1 MSKKVIHI
9 CCLILCWLVGTYDVS
24 AQFNTTYTTFDS
36 LKSAV
41 PKMKDDTTKVLRL
54 IEMGQIIYLKD
65 SKASI
70 GYCEQAI
77 ILNKKLKWD
86 KGYALIYLII
96 ARTYLNADD
105 YNNSLL
111 FFKKSLFYGQKLKD
125 RSIIAKTYLT
135 LSEVYRKTAQL
146 PKAMEYVLKGE
157 SIAKEINNHELMGM
171 AYNGFVLINY
181 ALKDYNKAL
190 YYGKKSV
197 ELAKKYNTG
206 RLAND
211 LANLGSIYV
220 LNNIMDTG
228 LNCILQ
234 STTEYK
240 KQQKYELL
248 PLQYANTA
256 SVKNLLK
263 EYNQGL
269 VYIDS
274 SLLFIHKFNLI
285 REESFSY
292 LVKAE
297 LLKNKGENFKSIIA
311 LKKSYQI
318 ADKIGF
324 DERKRDVLNL
334 LHEIYDTLHQYD
346 KAYFALKEYNK
357 LSDSISKI
365 ENKKDVTRKEMQF
378 KFDLEQS
385 KAKIEQDKKDA
396 LIKKEIENGIF
407 QRNAFIIGGVL
418 LFLISLLLLN
428 RYRAERN
435 SKQII
440 ALEKQKTEEKSL
452 QLEQTNAVKDK
463 LFSIIS
469 HDLRSPLISLDA
481 TMKLIQKGGLSQE
494 QFAKYQASIGAS
506 LSTTINMLDNLLLW
520 SLANINGLTA
530 NLQKTNIS
538 TLIKEQIDLVQST
551 ATLKNITIIL
561 DIPNNVYAY
570 TDENIFRLVCRNL
583 LTNALKF
590 TNKDGLIELSIK
602 QTQDNIILSVKDNG
616 IGISNDDLK
625 KIFTFGSE
633 KSKVGT
639 NKEKGTGLGLFLCY
653 ELIKKVGGKLIVE
666 SELGKGST
674 FFLTLHVYNKVD
686 A

>member
-1 MSKKVIHI
+1 
-9 CCLILCWLVGTYDVS
+9 
-24 AQFNTTYTTFDS
+24 
-36 LKSAV
+36 
-41 PKMKDDTTKVLRL
+41 
-54 IEMGQIIYLKD
+54 
-65 SKASI
+65 
-70 GYCEQAI
+70 
-77 ILNKKLKWD
+77 
-86 KGYALIYLII
+86 
-96 ARTYLNADD
+96 
-105 YNNSLL
+105 
-111 FFKKSLFYGQKLKD
+111 
-125 RSIIAKTYLT
+125 
-135 LSEVYRKTAQL
+135 VYRKTAQL
-146 PKAMEYVLKGE
+146 PKAMEYLLKGE
-157 SIAKEINNHELMGM
+157 SIAKEINNHELIGM

-181 ALKDYNKAL
+181 ALMDYNKAL

-240 KQQKYELL
+240 KEQKYELL
-248 PLQYANTA
+248 PLQYANIA

-274 SLLFIHKFNLI
+274 SLLFIQKYNLI

-385 KAKIEQDKKDA
+385 NAKIEQDKKDA

-520 SLANINGLTA
+520 ALANINGLTA

-570 TDENIFRLVCRNL
+570 TD
-583 LTNALKF
+583 
-590 TNKDGLIELSIK
+590 
-602 QTQDNIILSVKDNG
+602 
-616 IGISNDDLK
+616 
-625 KIFTFGSE
+625 
-633 KSKVGT
+633 
-639 NKEKGTGLGLFLCY
+639 
-653 ELIKKVGGKLIVE
+653 
-666 SELGKGST
+666 
-674 FFLTLHVYNKVD
+674 
-686 A
+686 